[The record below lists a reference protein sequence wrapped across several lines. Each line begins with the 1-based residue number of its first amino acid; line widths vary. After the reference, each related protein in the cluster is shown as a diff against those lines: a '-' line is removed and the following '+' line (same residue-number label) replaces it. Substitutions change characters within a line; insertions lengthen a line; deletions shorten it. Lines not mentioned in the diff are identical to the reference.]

1 MKHFGRI
8 ALLLTLTCS
17 LCVPAVAAEK
27 EPHGMVMAVDLVVAR
42 PIGIALTTVGA
53 LTFVVFLPFTA
64 ASGDVKHAAK
74 ALVVD
79 PARHTFVR
87 CLGCKV

>member
-1 MKHFGRI
+1 MKYLGRT
-8 ALLLTLTCS
+8 ALLLTLTCAF
-17 LCVPAVAAEK
+17 CVPAVAAE
-27 EPHGMVMAVDLVVAR
+27 EAPHGMVMAVDLVIAR

-53 LTFVVFLPFTA
+53 VTFVVFLPFTA
-64 ASGDVKHAAK
+64 AGGVVKHAAK